1 MQLSKL
7 REQLLQQHTALRDL
21 ITEVG
26 TQNQRSQDEAGDD
39 ELRRTLGKLTVALSE
54 HNRFEESSLRGVI
67 AKLDAWGPQRESLM
81 DSRHH
86 DEHLLTLEAL
96 EQSFSTQQR
105 PERTALLRQLLDAL
119 LDHMRHEEREVLH
132 PNVLRDDVITADP
145 FGG

>member
-7 REQLLQQHTALRDL
+7 REQLLQQHAALREL
-21 ITEVG
+21 IAEVG
-26 TQNQRSQDEAGDD
+26 AQNQRSQDQAGDD
-39 ELRRTLGKLTVALSE
+39 ELRRALGKLTVALGE

-96 EQSFSTQQR
+96 EQSFGTPQR
-105 PERTALLRQLLDAL
+105 AERAPQLRKLLDAL
-119 LDHMRHEEREVLH
+119 LDHMRHEDREVLH
-132 PNVLRDDVITADP
+132 PNVLRDDVISADP